1 MDQPSRQ
8 DELMAAALAG
18 ELTSAEREELDAACA
33 ANPALL
39 REIQS
44 LQGLSQRLT
53 NSGVDWTEH
62 AVPVTLAQKMEAL
75 SVELSGPGS
84 SEETAS
90 SVRAPQ
96 VGNGL
101 ATNGPVSSRPDTNVP
116 APTRPVRSL
125 PATSPSDRNRRRYRR
140 PLLAA
145 AAAALLVIGGVGGAA
160 LSNLQQAPPTG
171 PPGTLGAVE
180 DVQLQGSP
188 TGTTIDATLIAHTW
202 GTETVLAIDGL
213 PVGESYEVVLVRTD
227 GTELDSG
234 TFLGAA
240 QTVTCRMNAA
250 VLRGEVAALQIRS
263 TAGTVLASSDLPR
276 V

>member
-18 ELTSAEREELDAACA
+18 ELTAAEREELDAACA

-53 NSGVDWTEH
+53 NSGGDWTEH

-75 SVELSGPGS
+75 SVELSGPD
-84 SEETAS
+84 EPAP
-90 SVRAPQ
+90 SVGTPQ
-96 VGNGL
+96 VGNGP
-101 ATNGPVSSRPDTNVP
+101 ATSAPVSSPPATRVP

-188 TGTTIDATLIAHTW
+188 TGTTIDAALIAHTW